1 MVNNNF
7 KEGLTACEVNSYIQ
21 AVLNHS
27 KAVACMCSYLSTAD
41 AECSLAMSKAVK
53 DFDMASRKT
62 YIGSRK
68 VASRKAYMYKDGKL
82 ESLSELFFED

>member
-53 DFDMASRKT
+53 DFDMASRKA

-68 VASRKAYMYKDGKL
+68 VASRKGICIKMASWKAYRSY
-82 ESLSELFFED
+82 FFED